1 MPQKWLSLFKVDQL
15 VKNKLT
21 GDTEKTNQKKKKTT
35 PLNKSREELHQIL
48 ISNFVTSI
56 YGSVSDLS

>member
-1 MPQKWLSLFKVDQL
+1 MWLSLFKVDQL

>member
-1 MPQKWLSLFKVDQL
+1 MWLSLFKVGQL

-21 GDTEKTNQKKKKTT
+21 GDTEKTNQKKKTT